1 MASHRRGKPVGP
13 SVLSRAAITVA
24 AATAAMLSAPGGA
37 DALPGPSGGSG
48 AGAGSSGGP
57 GSPEDVRRQVDA
69 LYAQAEAAGQRADSA
84 QEQEAAL
91 LRRAALLQQ
100 QLAEEQQ
107 RANAVAAR
115 LGALASAEYQRGGGM
130 DPVVQLMFSAHPEEY
145 LSRAASLDQADAS
158 TAAELGRLRSY
169 ERELEQGRAEALDQY
184 AELEQL
190 RRSIA
195 TGKAEAQRRLG
206 RARALLG
213 SLTAGQRDQLQ
224 QQEDAA
230 AQLAAQAAGTPLPIG
245 EGPASARAMLALA
258 AARSAVG
265 LPYVYGATGP
275 GAFDCSGLMYWAW
288 RHGGVALPRTS
299 QEQAFAGRRV
309 PLSQARPG
317 DLVIYYGDMHHVGMY
332 AGNGMIIHAPYPG
345 ARVRYESVRDM
356 PAVAVVRV

>member
-1 MASHRRGKPVGP
+1 MQVASHRRGKPVGP

-24 AATAAMLSAPGGA
+24 AATAAMLTASGGA
-37 DALPGPSGGSG
+37 DALPGPSGGG
-48 AGAGSSGGP
+48 AGPGAGS

-84 QEQEAAL
+84 QEQERAL
-91 LRRAALLQQ
+91 LHKAALLQQ
-100 QLAEEQQ
+100 ELAEEQE
-107 RANAVAAR
+107 RANVLADR
-115 LGALASAEYQRGGGM
+115 LGAMASAEYQRGGGM
-130 DPVVQLMFSAHPEEY
+130 DPVVQLLFSAHPGDY
-145 LSRAASLDQADAS
+145 LSRAASLAEADS
-158 TAAELGRLRSY
+158 RTGDELERLHAV
-169 ERELEQGRAEALDQY
+169 ERELQQGRVEALQQY

-195 TGKAEAQRRLG
+195 AGKAEAQRRLG
-206 RARALLG
+206 RAQALLG
-213 SLTAGQRDQLQ
+213 TLTAGQRDQLQ

-230 AQLAAQAAGTPLPIG
+230 AQLAAQAAGAALPPG
-245 EGPASARAMLALA
+245 EGPASAGAALALA

-265 LPYVYGATGP
+265 MPYVYGATGP

-309 PLSQARPG
+309 PLSEARPG